1 MIVLVRFFPAS
12 LLALN
17 GLIYGL
23 LSVMFVLEP
32 LRWFANLNIKLQDP
46 VGYTELRTTYIGL
59 MASLALFSLLAAFH
73 QSYRWPGLL
82 LMAVSDAAVAMTR
95 LWGIVVEGSSTAF
108 YEQLLVVEIISCGLA
123 LLGMVVQRQADA
135 RQTVS

>member
-32 LRWFANLNIKLQDP
+32 LRWFANLNIELQDP
-46 VGYTELRTTYIGL
+46 VGYTELRHSVAPQNGHTDWVHR
-59 MASLALFSLLAAFH
+59 LAT
-73 QSYRWPGLL
+73 QSSY
-82 LMAVSDAAVAMTR
+82 T
-95 LWGIVVEGSSTAF
+95 
-108 YEQLLVVEIISCGLA
+108 EILHSNPTQSRVIA
-123 LLGMVVQRQADA
+123 
-135 RQTVS
+135 

>member
-32 LRWFANLNIKLQDP
+32 LRWFANLNIELQDP

-82 LMAVSDAAVAMTR
+82 LMAVSYAALAMTR

>member
-1 MIVLVRFFPAS
+1 
-12 LLALN
+12 
-17 GLIYGL
+17 
-23 LSVMFVLEP
+23 
-32 LRWFANLNIKLQDP
+32 
-46 VGYTELRTTYIGL
+46 
-59 MASLALFSLLAAFH
+59 
-73 QSYRWPGLL
+73 
-82 LMAVSDAAVAMTR
+82 MAVSYAALAMTR

>member
-32 LRWFANLNIKLQDP
+32 LRWFANLNIELQDP

-73 QSYRWPGLL
+73 QS
-82 LMAVSDAAVAMTR
+82 
-95 LWGIVVEGSSTAF
+95 
-108 YEQLLVVEIISCGLA
+108 
-123 LLGMVVQRQADA
+123 
-135 RQTVS
+135 

>member
-1 MIVLVRFFPAS
+1 LIVLVRFFPAS

-32 LRWFANLNIKLQDP
+32 LRWFANLNIELQDP

-82 LMAVSDAAVAMTR
+82 LMAVSYAALAMTR